1 MVEYKVGDKVQLI
14 KLYNDVEWY
23 GLKLHDYDEIIRIGG
38 WGVTLKKFKT
48 IGKDLFLQHFRLCN
62 ESNLNN
68 VYELW

>member
-1 MVEYKVGDKVQLI
+1 MVEYKVGDKIQLI
-14 KLYNDVEWY
+14 KLYEGKVWY
-23 GLKLHDYDEIIRIGG
+23 GLKLYDYDVIERIDG
-38 WGVTLKKFKT
+38 WVTLKKFRT